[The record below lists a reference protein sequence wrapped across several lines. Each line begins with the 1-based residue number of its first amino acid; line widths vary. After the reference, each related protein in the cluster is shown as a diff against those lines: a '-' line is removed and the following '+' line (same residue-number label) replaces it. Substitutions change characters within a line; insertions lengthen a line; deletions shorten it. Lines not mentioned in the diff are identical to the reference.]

1 MARLRRSTTAVIAGS
16 LILATT
22 SPAHADETVPDATP
36 PVITSTGLT
45 PGQLV
50 GANKYFKPI
59 ITDNVGVTQVQVLLN
74 GTVHISINN
83 TRAWSGAFLL
93 NADALKDVTDLDVTV
108 RAKDAAGNT
117 SEATTR
123 VLLDAN
129 VPTATATPATGT
141 VMHPGPVTV
150 TLAGVPDDID
160 KVTLYDNNQ
169 PVEVRTEGPW
179 TFTWNATEESTGLY
193 FQLRDKAGNLGYVYP
208 SYLVD
213 ESAPVIGDLFFSA
226 PYAGVRTVGT
236 GEVIGA
242 AGELGTTVTDKSP
255 LSSTEWWVNGV
266 LQGGSNRFDLRP
278 DMTTGTSAV
287 IEFRAVDNLGHEA
300 RKSFPVTIDRTGPVI
315 TSMTPANGAFVRGSS
330 FRTTITASDPNGI
343 GYTSVAGKA
352 NSNSVVIPIGADRQ
366 YAFTW
371 LLIDRLGNRT
381 TVKRVVTAD
390 NTLPTVAF
398 SKAPANGAKL
408 TKTTTIT
415 ASASDRNGIARV
427 QLLVNGVQVAN
438 DARAPYTFT
447 LDPKK
452 YGKTFTVRLRAYD
465 RAGNIRYT
473 SQRTYH
479 R

>member
-1 MARLRRSTTAVIAGS
+1 MARLRRSTIAVIAGS
-16 LILATT
+16 LTLAAAT
-22 SPAHADETVPDATP
+22 PAHADDPVPDTTA
-36 PVITSTGLT
+36 PVIVSTGLT

-50 GANKYFKPI
+50 GLSTAFGPL
-59 ITDNVGVTQVQVLLN
+59 ITDTGLIEVQILVNGVLKSRFKAVDQFNQPVKL
-74 GTVHISINN
+74 H
-83 TRAWSGAFLL
+83 ASGLP
-93 NADALKDVTDLDVTV
+93 NDTDIDVTI
-108 RAKDAAGNT
+108 RALDAAGNLA
-117 SEATTR
+117 EATTR
-123 VLLDAN
+123 VHLDAKL
-129 VPTATATPATGT
+129 PTAVPIPAIGT
-141 VMHPGPVTV
+141 VLHPGPVTI
-150 TLAGVPDDID
+150 TLTSLPDDLT
-160 KVTLYDNNQ
+160 KVTFYGNEQ
-169 PVEVRTEGPW
+169 PEVRTEGPW
-179 TFTWNATEESTGLY
+179 TFTWNATEEGFGPY
-193 FQLRDKAGNLGYVYP
+193 FELRDKAGNYGDIYP
-208 SYLVD
+208 RYLVD
-213 ESAPVIGDLFFSA
+213 ESAPVISDLTYQP
-226 PYAGVRTVGT
+226 PYDGVRTIGT
-236 GEVIGA
+236 DGALIGA
-242 AGELGTTVTDKSP
+242 TARLGITVTDKSP
-255 LSSTEWWVNGV
+255 VNTTEWRVDGV
-266 LQGGSNRFDLRP
+266 LRSYESGYLDLTP

-287 IEFRAVDNLGHEA
+287 IEYRAVDKLGHEA
-300 RKSFPVTIDRTGPVI
+300 RKSFPVTIDRTGPAI
-315 TSMTPANGAFVRGSS
+315 SSMTPANGAFVRGSS

-343 GYTSVAGKA
+343 GYTSVAGIA
-352 NSNSVVIPIGADRQ
+352 NSNSVAIPIGTDRQ

-381 TVKRVVTAD
+381 SVQRVVTAD

-408 TKTTTIT
+408 TKTTAIT